1 MNIKRIDLNLLVY
14 LNTLLKERSVSR
26 AAEKLGITQPAMSNA
41 LRRLRDLLGD
51 PVLVRTSSGM
61 TPTERAKIM
70 EPLVVE
76 ALSRAEL
83 ALQPVENFD
92 AATST
97 RTFRIMASDYIETTL
112 LAPLMGRL
120 NAIAPGITLD
130 VLTASD
136 GSFSDLERGDID
148 MAINRFD
155 HLPDSFHQKSI
166 WRDNFACLVG
176 SEHPAKNALTLEA
189 YLESKHIWVSK
200 TGIGVGTG
208 MNPKYS
214 QKLGWVDEAL
224 SDMGKKRRITLFTRH
239 YQVSNYLQE
248 SKQLVATLPAR
259 AALVWKNTPG
269 IVITKPPFPIV
280 PIEIKMA
287 WSPVLHHNIAHKW
300 LREEIK
306 TVAKTVKGNI

>member
-1 MNIKRIDLNLLVY
+1 MNVKRIDLNLLVY

-41 LRRLRDLLGD
+41 LRRLRDLIGD
-51 PVLVRTSSGM
+51 PILVRTSAGM
-61 TPTERAKIM
+61 TPTERAKTM

-92 AATST
+92 ASTSA

-112 LAPLMGRL
+112 IAPLIGRL
-120 NAIAPGITLD
+120 NELAPAITLD
-130 VLTASD
+130 ILTPSD

-155 HLPDSFHQKSI
+155 HLPDSFHQKSV
-166 WRDNFACLVG
+166 WRDNFSCLVG
-176 SEHPAKNALTLEA
+176 NDNPSKNNLTLEA
-189 YLESKHIWVSK
+189 YLESQHIWVSK

-208 MNPKYS
+208 MSPKHS

-224 SDMGKKRRITLFTRH
+224 AALGHERHITLFTRH
-239 YQVSNYLQE
+239 YQVSNYLLE
-248 SKQLVATLPAR
+248 SRKLVATLPTR
-259 AALVWKNTPG
+259 AALLWRNCDG
-269 IVITKPPFPIV
+269 ITITKPPFPIV

-287 WSPVLHHNIAHKW
+287 WSPVLHHNTAHKW
-300 LREEIK
+300 LRDVI
-306 TVAKTVKGNI
+306 TDIAGTVKGTG

>member
-61 TPTERAKIM
+61 TPTDRAKVM

-92 AATST
+92 AATSS

-112 LAPLMGRL
+112 LAPLMGHL
-120 NAIAPGITLD
+120 NKIAPGISLD

-176 SEHPAKNALTLEA
+176 SEHPAKNALTLDA

-239 YQVSNYLQE
+239 YQVSNYLLE
-248 SKQLVATLPAR
+248 SKQLIATLPAR
-259 AALVWKNTPG
+259 AALVWQNTPG

-280 PIEIKMA
+280 PIEIKMT

-300 LREEIK
+300 LRDEINA
-306 TVAKTVKGNI
+306 VAKTVKGNI

>member
-14 LNTLLKERSVSR
+14 LNILLKERSVSR

-51 PVLVRTSSGM
+51 PILVRTSSGM
-61 TPTERAKIM
+61 TPTERAKMI

-83 ALQPVENFD
+83 ALQPVDSFD
-92 AATST
+92 ASTST

-120 NAIAPGITLD
+120 NDIAPDVTLD
-130 VLTASD
+130 VLTPSD

-166 WRDNFACLVG
+166 WRDNFACLIG
-176 SEHPAKNALTLEA
+176 SEHPASQELTLES

-208 MNPKYS
+208 MSPKYS

-224 SDMGKKRRITLFTRH
+224 AAMNKKTT
-239 YQVSNYLQE
+239 
-248 SKQLVATLPAR
+248 
-259 AALVWKNTPG
+259 
-269 IVITKPPFPIV
+269 
-280 PIEIKMA
+280 
-287 WSPVLHHNIAHKW
+287 HHAFYAP
-300 LREEIK
+300 LSS
-306 TVAKTVKGNI
+306 V

>member
-14 LNTLLKERSVSR
+14 LNPLLKERSVSR

-120 NAIAPGITLD
+120 NDIAPGITLD

>member
-1 MNIKRIDLNLLVY
+1 MNVKRIDLNLLVY

-51 PVLVRTSSGM
+51 PILVRTSSGM
-61 TPTERAKIM
+61 APTERATKM

-83 ALQPVENFD
+83 ALQPVDHFE
-92 AATST
+92 AATSS

-112 LAPLMGRL
+112 IAPLLGRL
-120 NAIAPGITLD
+120 NEVAPHVTLD
-130 VLTASD
+130 ILTPSDAS
-136 GSFSDLERGDID
+136 FADLERGEID

-166 WRDNFACLVG
+166 WRDNFSCLMG
-176 SEHPAKNALTLEA
+176 AEHPALDALTLDA
-189 YLESKHIWVSK
+189 YLASKHIWVSK

-208 MNPKYS
+208 MSPKYS

-224 SDMGKKRRITLFTRH
+224 ADLNEKRDITLFTRN
-239 YQVSNYLQE
+239 YQVSNYLLS
-248 SKQLVATLPAR
+248 SKKLIATLPTR
-259 AALVWKNTPG
+259 AALVWKDTPG
-269 IVITKPPFPIV
+269 IHLAKPPFPIV

-306 TVAKTVKGNI
+306 VLAATIKGSL

>member
-1 MNIKRIDLNLLVY
+1 MNVKRIDLNLLVY

-51 PVLVRTSSGM
+51 PILVRTSSGM
-61 TPTERAKIM
+61 TPTERAKKM

-83 ALQPVENFD
+83 ALQPVDQFD
-92 AATST
+92 PSTSV
-97 RTFRIMASDYIETTL
+97 RTFRIMASDYIESTL
-112 LAPLMGRL
+112 LAPLLGRL
-120 NAIAPGITLD
+120 NQLAPNVTLD
-130 VLTASD
+130 VLTPSD
-136 GSFSDLERGDID
+136 ASFSDLERGDID

-166 WRDNFACLVG
+166 WRDNFACLMG
-176 SEHPAKNALTLEA
+176 TNHSSLDSLTLDA
-189 YLESKHIWVSK
+189 YLESQHIWVSK

-208 MNPKYS
+208 MSPKHS

-224 SDMGKKRRITLFTRH
+224 ADIEKKRKITLFTRN
-239 YQVSNYLQE
+239 YQVSNYLLN
-248 SKQLVATLPAR
+248 SKELIATLPMR
-259 AALVWKNTPG
+259 AALLWRNTPG
-269 IVITKPPFPIV
+269 IHIAKPPFPIV

-306 TVAKTVKGNI
+306 TLAASVKGNL

>member
-1 MNIKRIDLNLLVY
+1 MNVKRIDLNLLVY

-51 PVLVRTSSGM
+51 PILVRTSSGM
-61 TPTERAKIM
+61 APTERATAM

-92 AATST
+92 AANSA

-112 LAPLMGRL
+112 LAPLIGRL
-120 NAIAPGITLD
+120 NEIAPNISLD
-130 VLTASD
+130 ILTPSD
-136 GSFSDLERGDID
+136 GSFADLERGDID

-155 HLPDSFHQKSI
+155 HLPDSFHQRSV
-166 WRDNFACLVG
+166 WRDNFSCLVG
-176 SEHPAKNALTLEA
+176 SEHPAGQKLTLED
-189 YLESKHIWVSK
+189 YLASKHIWVSK

-208 MNPKYS
+208 MSAKHS

-224 SDMGKKRRITLFTRH
+224 AEQGHKRHISVFTRH
-239 YQVSNYLQE
+239 YQVSNYLIH
-248 SKQLVATLPAR
+248 SKKLVATLPTR
-259 AALVWKNTPG
+259 AAMLWRGTSG
-269 IVITKPPFPIV
+269 ITITKPPFPIV

-287 WSPVLHHNIAHKW
+287 WSPVLHHNTAHKW
-300 LREEIK
+300 LRDEISDI
-306 TVAKTVKGNI
+306 ASTVKGNS